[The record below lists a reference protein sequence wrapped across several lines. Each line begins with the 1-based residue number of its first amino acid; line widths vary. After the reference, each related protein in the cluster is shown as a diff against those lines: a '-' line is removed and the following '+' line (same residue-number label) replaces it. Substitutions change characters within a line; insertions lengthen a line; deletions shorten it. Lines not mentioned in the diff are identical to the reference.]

1 MAQIYVAAPF
11 FDAAQTKRLDQVL
24 AALQVNK
31 SVTGVFSPRDDTN
44 KAKLEEN
51 SPGWQR
57 QVFGEDI
64 QGLHQATIMVAILD
78 YVGDTP
84 DPGTAFE
91 IGYAYAHHMPIVAVQ
106 VGKMPMNLMLAG
118 SITCFVQEIA
128 ELKTLD
134 LAHVLVRPYVGLV
147 F

>member
-64 QGLHQATIMVAILD
+64 QGLH
-78 YVGDTP
+78 
-84 DPGTAFE
+84 
-91 IGYAYAHHMPIVAVQ
+91 HMPIVAVQ

-134 LAHVLVRPYVGLV
+134 LAHVLVRPYVGPV